1 MDPRIVRTRQ
11 SLRDALFA
19 LAREQS
25 LDEISIGAI
34 AGQAGVNRSTFYQH
48 YTDKDTLL
56 ADALDAVT
64 DSVVARADTA
74 DHLGPQDAQE
84 ILMTYL
90 RHIEK
95 YAALYRQVLGDTG
108 SARVQSRV
116 RAHLEGVLVSTL
128 EAPAGL
134 LNGLPLNIAA
144 ASIAGAAVGIIR
156 AWLALTQAPPHTDAG
171 AWIWQMLHQHG
182 ALPEAIAPEADPQ
195 ARPSRRQ
202 R

>member
-19 LAREQS
+19 LARDHD
-25 LDEISIGAI
+25 LDQISIGAI
-34 AGQAGVNRSTFYQH
+34 AEQAGVNRSTFYQH
-48 YTDKDTLL
+48 YADKDTLL

-74 DHLGPQDAQE
+74 DHLGPKDAQE

-95 YAALYRQVLGDTG
+95 YSALYRQVLGDTG
-108 SARVQSRV
+108 SATVQSRV
-116 RAHLEGVLVSTL
+116 RAHLEGVLASTL
-128 EAPAGL
+128 EAPEGTV
-134 LNGLPLNIAA
+134 NGLPLNIAA

-156 AWLALTQAPPHTDAG
+156 AWLALGEVPPHTEAG

-182 ALPEAIAPEADPQ
+182 ALPESIAPETGQPGSSGKE
-195 ARPSRRQ
+195 R
-202 R
+202 